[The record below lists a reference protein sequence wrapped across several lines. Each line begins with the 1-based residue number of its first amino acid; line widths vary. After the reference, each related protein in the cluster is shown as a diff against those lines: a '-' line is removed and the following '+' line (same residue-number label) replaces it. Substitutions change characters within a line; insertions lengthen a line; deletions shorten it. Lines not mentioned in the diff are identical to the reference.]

1 MRVFVALIL
10 LALFVFLSCSS
21 GAVYIPSP
29 LWQCN
34 ISNLV
39 KHTDLVVLG
48 KVTGMK
54 VILLPGRKCSTYIS
68 IRVESVIK
76 GDKVVED
83 DTLRFMVWGD
93 VGVET
98 YRPDTPTVCEFTSNE
113 RVLLFLNGS
122 DDDYALRLWTR
133 GKVTVNDNQVLF
145 PYTFERKI
153 FSEQYNEMGEIPV
166 ESGVELPLDLVVTVA
181 EASIKDY
188 EVIPVESGVELPLDL
203 VVTVAKA
210 AIKDYKAIEV
220 LEKKVAISVSDMPV
234 EDRPK
239 VTAEFYK
246 WVEEKAEQILEKEPE
261 DKQ

>member
-34 ISNLV
+34 ISNLM

-83 DTLRFMVWGD
+83 DTLRFMV
-93 VGVET
+93 
-98 YRPDTPTVCEFTSNE
+98 
-113 RVLLFLNGS
+113 
-122 DDDYALRLWTR
+122 
-133 GKVTVNDNQVLF
+133 
-145 PYTFERKI
+145 
-153 FSEQYNEMGEIPV
+153 
-166 ESGVELPLDLVVTVA
+166 
-181 EASIKDY
+181 
-188 EVIPVESGVELPLDL
+188 
-203 VVTVAKA
+203 
-210 AIKDYKAIEV
+210 
-220 LEKKVAISVSDMPV
+220 
-234 EDRPK
+234 
-239 VTAEFYK
+239 
-246 WVEEKAEQILEKEPE
+246 
-261 DKQ
+261 

>member
-1 MRVFVALIL
+1 M
-10 LALFVFLSCSS
+10 
-21 GAVYIPSP
+21 
-29 LWQCN
+29 
-34 ISNLV
+34 
-39 KHTDLVVLG
+39 VVLG

-54 VILLPGRKCSTYIS
+54 FILLPDRSKCSTSIS

-76 GDKVVED
+76 GDKAVED
-83 DTLRFMVWGD
+83 GTLRFTVWGD
-93 VGVET
+93 AGVET
-98 YRPDTPTVCEFTSNE
+98 YRDTPTVCEFTSNE

-122 DDDYALRLWTR
+122 NDNYALRLWTR

-188 EVIPVESGVELPLDL
+188 
-203 VVTVAKA
+203 
-210 AIKDYKAIEV
+210 KAIEV

-234 EDRPK
+234 DDHPK
-239 VTAEFYK
+239 VTAELYK
-246 WVEEKAEQILEKEPE
+246 WVEEKAEQILKKKPD